1 MEARRMFKAW
11 AGKFFGVEVSDGAR
25 SMDIIIALGF
35 YVFAAIA
42 VFAIDRCFRQLRKR
56 GRKQ

>member
-1 MEARRMFKAW
+1 MFKAW